1 MSLPVP
7 PPGASD
13 PVDVVDVVDVEA
25 LSRTARWWAELG
37 DALADM
43 GRRVGR
49 LSEQIGHDWPDGRG
63 HEWAERVVRLGQ
75 ELGREAVAA
84 AELGEAYARQAA
96 DPVRWGVPPP
106 PRSPGMRLGGTE
118 AQRADSERGIRIA
131 ELPVEASDAS

>member
-1 MSLPVP
+1 MSRPAP
-7 PPGASD
+7 PPD
-13 PVDVVDVVDVEA
+13 PVDLVDVEN

-43 GRRVGR
+43 ARRVGR

-63 HEWAERVVRLGQ
+63 LEWAERVVRLGQ
-75 ELGREAVAA
+75 ELGREAGQA

-96 DPVRWGVPPP
+96 DPVHWGLPS

-118 AQRADSERGIRIA
+118 AQRAGSERGMRIA
-131 ELPVEASDAS
+131 QLPAEDPETS

>member
-1 MSLPVP
+1 MSRPVP
-7 PPGASD
+7 PPGPA
-13 PVDVVDVVDVEA
+13 DVADADT

-37 DALADM
+37 DTLADM

-75 ELGREAVAA
+75 ELGREAGAA
-84 AELGEAYARQAA
+84 AELAEAYARQAG
-96 DPVRWGVPPP
+96 DPVRWGLPP

-118 AQRADSERGIRIA
+118 AQRADSERGMRIA
-131 ELPVEASDAS
+131 QIPVEDPETS

>member
-1 MSLPVP
+1 MSRPVP
-7 PPGASD
+7 PPGAAD
-13 PVDVVDVVDVEA
+13 RVDVET

-49 LSEQIGHDWPDGRG
+49 LSEQICHDWPDGRG

-75 ELGREAVAA
+75 ELGREAGAA

-96 DPVRWGVPPP
+96 DPVRWCLPPP
-106 PRSPGMRLGGTE
+106 HPPGMRLGGTA
-118 AQRADSERGIRIA
+118 AQRADSERGMRIA
-131 ELPVEASDAS
+131 QLPVEDPETS

>member
-13 PVDVVDVVDVEA
+13 PVDVVDVEA

-43 GRRVGR
+43 ERRVGR
-49 LSEQIGHDWPDGRG
+49 LSEQIAYDWPDGRG
-63 HEWAERVVRLGQ
+63 LEWAEQVARLGQ
-75 ELGREAVAA
+75 ELGREAGSA

-96 DPVRWGVPPP
+96 DAVRWGMPL
-106 PRSPGMRLGGTE
+106 PRSAGIRLGGTE
-118 AQRADSERGIRIA
+118 AQRADSERGMRIA
-131 ELPVEASDAS
+131 QLPAEDPEAS

>member
-1 MSLPVP
+1 MSRPVP
-7 PPGASD
+7 LPGPAD
-13 PVDVVDVVDVEA
+13 LVDVET

-63 HEWAERVVRLGQ
+63 LEWAERVVRLGQ
-75 ELGREAVAA
+75 ELGREAGSA

-96 DPVRWGVPPP
+96 DPAGVGLPS
-106 PRSPGMRLGGTE
+106 PRTSGMRLGGTE
-118 AQRADSERGIRIA
+118 AQRPDSERGMRIA
-131 ELPVEASDAS
+131 QFPPEDPETG